1 MACGLMLNTN
11 RKSKF
16 QSAYGRFFPLG
27 SAVDV
32 RRADGAPFARFRLP
46 KAKPDVGALVASAA
60 AGVLREPA
68 AMAAS
73 GESIPASAL
82 VAATPALALLL
93 LWSALLLIVLI
104 GWYKR

>member
-1 MACGLMLNTN
+1 MLVHWW
-11 RKSKF
+11 
-16 QSAYGRFFPLG
+16 L
-27 SAVDV
+27 
-32 RRADGAPFARFRLP
+32 LP
-46 KAKPDVGALVASAA
+46 QLH
-60 AGVLREPA
+60 GVLREPA

-93 LWSALLLIVLI
+93 LWSALLLIALT

>member
-1 MACGLMLNTN
+1 M
-11 RKSKF
+11 
-16 QSAYGRFFPLG
+16 
-27 SAVDV
+27 
-32 RRADGAPFARFRLP
+32 
-46 KAKPDVGALVASAA
+46 ASAA

-104 GWYKR
+104 GWYKDDSLVTPGNMNGRC

>member
-1 MACGLMLNTN
+1 M
-11 RKSKF
+11 
-16 QSAYGRFFPLG
+16 
-27 SAVDV
+27 
-32 RRADGAPFARFRLP
+32 
-46 KAKPDVGALVASAA
+46 ASAA

-104 GWYKR
+104 GWYKDDSLVTREI

>member
-1 MACGLMLNTN
+1 M
-11 RKSKF
+11 
-16 QSAYGRFFPLG
+16 
-27 SAVDV
+27 
-32 RRADGAPFARFRLP
+32 RLP
-46 KAKPDVGALVASAA
+46 ITDVGALVASAA

-104 GWYKR
+104 GWYKDDSLVTPGTMNGRC

>member
-1 MACGLMLNTN
+1 MPIT
-11 RKSKF
+11 
-16 QSAYGRFFPLG
+16 
-27 SAVDV
+27 
-32 RRADGAPFARFRLP
+32 
-46 KAKPDVGALVASAA
+46 DVGALGASVA

-73 GESIPASAL
+73 GESMPASAL

-104 GWYKR
+104 GWYKDDSLVTPGTMNGRC